1 MRRKEERNVAGR
13 RRDKRRADGG
23 EMDEWSKG
31 GRQTD

>member
-13 RRDKRRADGG
+13 RRDKRKTDGG
-23 EMDEWSKG
+23 EMDGWRDG